1 MKKTYLFALFAA
13 IGLLNSCS
21 SDDLGANGPQVPV
34 IDESKQAPIELSISR
49 NTLTRGTG
57 TVGTDNAS
65 TNCWAGQKV
74 NVFMLEKGTVIVA
87 QDEEG
92 NDIYS
97 NATLATPDDGINPA
111 SDIAV
116 LLSIDGV
123 TPMYRYYPNTGVY
136 DFWGYRTDGA
146 ETTAPSIDS
155 TKKIITI
162 PFTIDGSQDLM
173 VGKAIPTVN
182 DDGNVM
188 GTFGGSPEAVPA
200 DKVYSAYSAR
210 RGIQPSILF
219 KHLLSRLVFTIIGST
234 ADICLDTA
242 KINPTNAAYDP
253 IYAGNQDTQGVRIT
267 DIKLISKNTGK
278 LYIAAVDT
286 ATYPLGKIEWD
297 ELSGTAKDTLA
308 LQQRQKSIL
317 TAAEI
322 TPQDVSGA
330 SGTLTT
336 GTKIYSSDGSIV
348 IGSNIPIA
356 DFRNNTSNICFY
368 DSNLL
373 DPETGYPTG
382 HCGAYDATHKYI
394 MILTADAVYSKFD
407 ADVATSLVKLQP
419 TPPLADNGTAL
430 KTPIGEALL
439 IAPGETEYLVLI
451 TLKQYVA
458 TSAITGA
465 WKYLTIKKKLAFG
478 PSGSGLV
485 TDRPTEAAKSYKVNI
500 TVNGLSSIDI
510 STPILEPW
518 EDGGSVDLEDDSEI
532 E

>member
-21 SDDLGANGPQVPV
+21 TDDYSAGPQAPV
-34 IDESKQAPIELSISR
+34 IDENTQAPIELSIAR
-49 NTLTRGTG
+49 NTTTRGTG

-74 NVFMLEKGTVIVA
+74 NVFMLEKGTVVVA

-111 SDIAV
+111 SNIAI
-116 LLSIDGV
+116 LLSIDGI
-123 TPMYRYYPNTGVY
+123 PEYRYYPNTGVY

-146 ETTAPSIDS
+146 ETNPPSIDS
-155 TKKIITI
+155 TEKVITI

-173 VGKAIPTVN
+173 VGKAVPTVN
-182 DDGNVM
+182 DEGNVM
-188 GTFGGSPEAVPA
+188 GTYGGSPEAVSA

-242 KINPTNAAYDP
+242 KINPTNPAYDAAYAD
-253 IYAGNQDTQGVRIT
+253 NQETQGVRIT
-267 DIKLISKNTGK
+267 DIKLVSKNSGK

-286 ATYPLGKIEWD
+286 ATHPLGKIEWE
-297 ELSGTAKDTLA
+297 ELNGTARDTLA
-308 LQQRQKSIL
+308 LQQRQKAIL
-317 TAAEI
+317 TPAEI
-322 TPQDVSGA
+322 TPQDVSPSA
-330 SGTLTT
+330 GTLTA

-348 IGSNIPIA
+348 IGSNISIA
-356 DFRNNTSNICFY
+356 AFRANTSNVCFY
-368 DSNLL
+368 DSNAL

-382 HCGAYDATHKYI
+382 NCAAYDATHKYL
-394 MILTADAVYSKFD
+394 MLLTADAVYSKDD
-407 ADVATSLVKLQP
+407 ADVATDLVRLQP
-419 TPPLADNGTAL
+419 TPPLANDGTTL

-451 TLKQYVA
+451 TLKQYVP

-465 WKYLTIKKKLAFG
+465 WKYLTIKKKLTFG
-478 PSGSGLV
+478 PAGAGLV
-485 TDRPTEAAKSYKVNI
+485 TDKPTEAAKSYKVNI

-518 EDGGSVDLEDDSEI
+518 EDGGSVDLEDESEI